1 MSETKSV
8 PFDAGRQHLGLVYA
22 KAMLGAAE
30 KVNQVDRVLEELE
43 SVVNDVF
50 AKLPQLFAILS
61 AERVEFEKKEQLLD
75 KTFKG
80 KMSPVLLDSLKVIG
94 RHNRL
99 DCLHAVAVA
108 ARQLFNDARGRV
120 AVQVRTA
127 QPLSADLQK
136 SISAALKQRLGK
148 DIDLQLQVR
157 PEILGGL
164 VVRVGDTLFDGS
176 LVTKLEKMR
185 VAAIADT
192 VATMR
197 GAVDR
202 FAKNN

>member
-1 MSETKSV
+1 MSDTKSTQ
-8 PFDAGRQHLGLVYA
+8 FDAGRQHLGLVYA
-22 KAMLGAAE
+22 KALLGAAE

-43 SVVNDVF
+43 SVVDVVF
-50 AKLPQLFAILS
+50 AKLPQMFAILS

-75 KTFKG
+75 KAFKG
-80 KMSPVLLDSLKVIG
+80 KMSPVLLNSLKVIG
-94 RHNRL
+94 KHNRL
-99 DCLHAVAVA
+99 DCLKAVAVA

-127 QPLSADLQK
+127 QALSADLQK

>member
-22 KAMLGAAE
+22 KALLGAAE

-61 AERVEFEKKEQLLD
+61 AVRVEFEKKEQLLD

>member
-1 MSETKSV
+1 MSEAKSAQY
-8 PFDAGRQHLGLVYA
+8 DAGRQHLGLVYA
-22 KAMLGAAE
+22 KALLGAAE
-30 KVNQVDRVLEELE
+30 KANQVDRVLEELE
-43 SVVNDVF
+43 SVVEVVF
-50 AKLPQLFAILS
+50 AKLPQMFAILS

-75 KTFKG
+75 KAFKG
-80 KMSPVLLDSLKVIG
+80 KMSPVLLNSLKVIG
-94 RHNRL
+94 KHNRL
-99 DCLHAVAVA
+99 DCLKAVAIA

-136 SISAALKQRLGK
+136 SISSKLKERLGK
-148 DIDLQLQVR
+148 EIDLQLQVR
-157 PEILGGL
+157 PEILGGI

-185 VAAIADT
+185 VSAIADT

>member
-22 KAMLGAAE
+22 KALLGAAE

>member
-22 KAMLGAAE
+22 KALLGAAE

-50 AKLPQLFAILS
+50 AKLPQLLVILS
-61 AERVEFEKKEQLLD
+61 AVRVEFEKKEQLLD